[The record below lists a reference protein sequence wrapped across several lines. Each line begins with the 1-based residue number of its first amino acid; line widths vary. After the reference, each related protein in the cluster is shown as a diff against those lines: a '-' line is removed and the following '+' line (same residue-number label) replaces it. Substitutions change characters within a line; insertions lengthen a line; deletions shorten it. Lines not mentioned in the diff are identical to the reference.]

1 MNSLVQSIILIS
13 SALTAVV
20 AIAALTK
27 KGRDWLIKPAVVLG
41 KENQLSILRVEILLN
56 IHNAPE
62 KIEVIEDLY
71 DEYTKLGGNKYISS
85 VIHTWRDKYA
95 NDVIRG
101 RI

>member
-1 MNSLVQSIILIS
+1 MNIVQGLILLS

-27 KGRDWLIKPAVVLG
+27 KGRDWLIKPAVTLG
-41 KENQLSILRVEILLN
+41 EQNRLSILRVEILLN

-62 KIEVIEDLY
+62 KVEIIEGLY
-71 DEYTKLGGNKYISS
+71 DEYQKLGGNKYISS
-85 VIHTWRDKYA
+85 VIHTWREKYA
-95 NDVIRG
+95 NDVIKE